1 MPMKFLNSEAIRVFA
16 SGGMGN
22 QIFQFAFSAF
32 LKQELNL
39 MSEFL
44 NLKVVRRIYHTN
56 FDLIPF
62 IDDKRFLSST
72 SSNFVKYFS
81 YAVDPWHSLRMHS
94 VWGQRF
100 DFRFDHTVGP
110 DSLPKFNNRSHIVG
124 YFQNYEFVSKVGSI
138 VLQILS
144 KIVKKPTNPIF
155 EDSNYEAIHIRGGDF
170 LRPSNRNTIGS
181 LGHDYYNSLLPK
193 KSSCPR
199 IVITDDI
206 HHAQTLL
213 KEINIDMYFDS
224 SNHDFRESLFI
235 LGNARRIYIANS
247 TYSWLGGFFGNE
259 INDAEVVQP
268 IPFFR
273 SGRLN
278 YGVKLLNPNFQKF
291 PSNWA

>member
-1 MPMKFLNSEAIRVFA
+1 MKFRKSDAIRVFA

-39 MSEFL
+39 KSEFL
-44 NLKVVRRIYHTN
+44 NLKVFKRIRHTN

-62 IDDKRFLSST
+62 IDDKSFLSSP
-72 SSNFVKYFS
+72 SSNFLKYFS
-81 YAVDPWHSLRMHS
+81 YAVDPWHSLRMHV

-100 DFRFDHTVGP
+100 DFRFDHAISP
-110 DSLPKFNNRSHIVG
+110 DSLPQFNYPGYIVG
-124 YFQNYEFVSKVGSI
+124 YFQNYEFVSKVDSI

-144 KIVKKPTNPIF
+144 KIVKKPTSPMF
-155 EDSNYEAIHIRGGDF
+155 EDLNYEAIHIRGGDF

-181 LGHDYYNSLLPK
+181 LGRNYYNLLLPK
-193 KSSCPR
+193 KSSLPR

-206 HHAQTLL
+206 DHAQTLL
-213 KEINIDMYFDS
+213 KKVNIDMYFDS
-224 SNHDFRESLFI
+224 SKLDFRESLFI